1 MAIDPLS
8 STASAAAQATSSSTP
23 AGTAK
28 TSQPLTAAQQK
39 ALGKLHEAAQQFES
53 LFVDMLFKEMRK
65 TAPQVSLTGKPSQA
79 EQMFGE
85 MLDEKRAESL
95 AKSDSL
101 GIGSIVEKQ
110 LRSAVLGEAPAA
122 VKTTV
127 PKSGAT

>member
-1 MAIDPLS
+1 
-8 STASAAAQATSSSTP
+8 
-23 AGTAK
+23 
-28 TSQPLTAAQQK
+28 
-39 ALGKLHEAAQQFES
+39 
-53 LFVDMLFKEMRK
+53 
-65 TAPQVSLTGKPSQA
+65 
-79 EQMFGE
+79 MFGE